1 MSILFDDTQNTITLH
16 TRRTTYQMQLAPTGH
31 LLHLYYGARV
41 DSGCFDYRILP
52 RDCGFSPNPHELRG
66 GDRTFS
72 LDTLPQEYSGAFTG
86 DYRLSSVLPVAANGA
101 MGADLRYVRHEIE
114 QGKYALGRLPAAFAR
129 GNEAETL
136 RVVLSDTATK
146 LTVELLYGVYEDGD
160 VITRAAR
167 LINEGSAPLRLE
179 KAASVCLDLPFGD
192 WELLHF
198 HGRHCMERAPERV
211 PLMTG
216 VQSVGSKRGMSS
228 HHHNPFVILCA
239 SDAGEEHGACY
250 GVMPVWSGNH
260 KTEIEVD
267 QTGATRVVSGVN
279 DEGFSW
285 TLAAGESF
293 EAPETMLAFTED
305 GLGALSR
312 LYHRFINAN
321 LCRSRFVGKPRPVLL
336 NNWEATYFDFDA
348 DRLLA
353 LAREAKALG
362 ADLLVL
368 DDGWFG
374 DRHDDNRA
382 LGDWFVNERKLPG
395 GLKPIV
401 SAVNALGLKFGI
413 WIEPEMVS
421 EDSEL
426 YRAHPDWALTVPGRA
441 PTMGRNQL
449 VLDMGRA
456 EVVEHLYGVLSALLR
471 ENGVEYVKW
480 DMNRGLADVYSAALP
495 PERQGEASFR
505 YVLGMYDLLRR
516 LTEDFPDVRFEGCAG
531 GGGRF
536 DAGMLAYVPQ
546 IWCSDDSDAIER
558 LVIQRGT
565 SYGYPAATM
574 GAHVSACPN
583 HQTGRT
589 TPLGT
594 RAVVAMQ
601 GTFGYELDPGKLS
614 AAEKDEIRA
623 QIKRFRRLDALL
635 HFGELYRLASNERFT
650 AWATVAP
657 DGGEALVSV
666 VVTHPEANPRPLHI
680 DVRGL
685 DPDADYVLA
694 EQAFFGCVTPPAD
707 RPLGGFDPQR
717 RYSGAALLRGG
728 WTLPALS
735 GDYPSAQL
743 HFKKV

>member
-1 MSILFDDTQNTITLH
+1 MSILFDDTHKTITLH
-16 TRRTTYQMQLAPTGH
+16 TRHTTYQMQLAPTGH
-31 LLHLYYGARV
+31 LLHLYYGERAE
-41 DSGCFDYRILP
+41 GCFDYRLLP
-52 RDCGFSPNPHELRG
+52 RDCGFSPNPYELRN
-66 GDRTFS
+66 DRSWS
-72 LDTLPQEYSGAFTG
+72 LDTLPQEYSGAFNG

-101 MGADLRYVRHEIE
+101 MGADLRYVSHETVS
-114 QGKYALGRLPAAFAR
+114 GKYALSRLPAAFAH

-136 RVVLSDTATK
+136 RVVLADAATK
-146 LTVELLYGVYEDGD
+146 LTVELLYGVFAERD
-160 VITRAAR
+160 VITRAVR
-167 LINEGSAPLRLE
+167 FTNGGDAPLRLE

-198 HGRHCMERAPERV
+198 HGRHCMERMAQRV

-216 VQSVGSKRGMSS
+216 VQSVGSKRGMSG
-228 HHHNPFVILCA
+228 HQHNPFVMLCA
-239 SDAGEEHGACY
+239 PDATEERGACY

-267 QTGATRVVSGVN
+267 QMGATRVVSGVS
-279 DEGFSW
+279 DEGFCW
-285 TLAAGESF
+285 TLSPGGCF
-293 EAPETMLAFTED
+293 ETPETLLAFTAD

-312 LYHRFINAN
+312 LYHRFLYAN

-348 DRLLA
+348 DKLLT
-353 LAREAKALG
+353 LAREAKELG
-362 ADLLVL
+362 VDLLVL

-374 DRHDDNRA
+374 DRRDDNRA
-382 LGDWFVNERKLPG
+382 LGDWFVNEKKLPG
-395 GLKPIV
+395 GLTPVID
-401 SAVNALGLKFGI
+401 AVNALGLKFGI

-421 EDSEL
+421 EDSDL
-426 YRAHPDWALTVPGRA
+426 YRAHPDWALTVPNRA
-441 PTMGRNQL
+441 PSMGRNQL

-471 ENGVEYVKW
+471 DHHIEYVKW

-516 LTEDFPDVRFEGCAG
+516 LTEAFPDVLFEGCAG

-546 IWCSDDSDAIER
+546 IWCSDDSDAAER
-558 LVIQRGT
+558 LAIQRGT
-565 SYGYPAATM
+565 SFGYPPAAM

-583 HQTGRT
+583 HQTGHT

-594 RAVVAMQ
+594 RAVVAMG
-601 GTFGYELDPGKLS
+601 GTFGYELAPDRLS
-614 AAEKDEIRA
+614 AAEKAEICA
-623 QIKRFRRLDALL
+623 QIERFRRLDPLL
-635 HFGELYRLASNERFT
+635 QGGELYRLTSNERFT
-650 AWATVAP
+650 AWAVAN
-657 DGGEALVSV
+657 DRETLVSV
-666 VVTHPEANPRPLHI
+666 VVTHPEANPRPLHLTL
-680 DVRGL
+680 RGL
-685 DPDADYVLA
+685 DPDATYVLS
-694 EQAFFGCVTPPAD
+694 ERVYFGCVTPPED
-707 RPLGGFDPQR
+707 KPLGGLDPAR

-728 WTLPALS
+728 WTLPALF